1 MVKRD
6 AIRPMESAFI
16 RECADEGGWDSSALV
31 GGVSGG
37 GVPLGLLI
45 SRHIPPPAAPEL
57 VGQYGLV
64 SAFVRRPAESTVKGS
79 ERASGHRPVRE
90 QILLYPG
97 VQELER

>member
-6 AIRPMESAFI
+6 AIRPMEALL
-16 RECADEGGWDSSALV
+16 EYADEGE
-31 GGVSGG
+31 
-37 GVPLGLLI
+37 LGLLG
-45 SRHIPPPAAPEL
+45 
-57 VGQYGLV
+57 VGGRGQRR
-64 SAFVRRPAESTVKGS
+64 AFPLWLLIFRQIRRPPRGAGGTVWVGLSVCSASCREETVKGS